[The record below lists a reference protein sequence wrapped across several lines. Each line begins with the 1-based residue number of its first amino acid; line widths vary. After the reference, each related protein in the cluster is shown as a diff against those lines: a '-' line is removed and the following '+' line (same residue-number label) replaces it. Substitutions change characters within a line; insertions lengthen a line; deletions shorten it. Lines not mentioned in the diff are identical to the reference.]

1 MSRAYSSEF
10 DPPAILT
17 ATLSGVIHSRPRLT
31 LPALIDTGADMTA
44 VPETAVSRLRLSAA
58 CACQPLAPVSR
69 LRLFEVGRIT
79 VEDIGGRLS
88 VMDIYTARLSVDSLG
103 VQEMEVAPSA
113 AFCRLGPRLAAILL
127 LAAQWAGASV

>member
-10 DPPAILT
+10 DPPAILLT
-17 ATLSGVIHSRPRLT
+17 VTLSGVVHSRPRLT

-44 VPETAVSRLRLSAA
+44 VPETA
-58 CACQPLAPVSR
+58 VSR

-103 VQEMEVAPSA
+103 VQEIEVVQTAQPFIVLGRDWLQSYYLRLNGPKRQFEISA
-113 AFCRLGPRLAAILL
+113 APL
-127 LAAQWAGASV
+127 

>member
-10 DPPAILT
+10 DPPAILLT
-17 ATLSGVIHSRPRLT
+17 ATLSGVVHGRPRLT

-44 VPETAVSRLRLSAA
+44 VPQTA
-58 CACQPLAPVSR
+58 VSR

-103 VQEMEVAPSA
+103 VQEIEVVQTAQPFIVLGRDWLQSYYLRLNGPERQFEISA
-113 AFCRLGPRLAAILL
+113 APL
-127 LAAQWAGASV
+127 

>member
-10 DPPAILT
+10 DPPAILLT
-17 ATLSGVIHSRPRLT
+17 VTLSGVVHSRPRLT

-44 VPETAVSRLRLSAA
+44 VPETA
-58 CACQPLAPVSR
+58 VSR

-103 VQEMEVAPSA
+103 VQEIEVVQTAQPFIVLGRDWLQSYYLRLNGPERQFEISA
-113 AFCRLGPRLAAILL
+113 APL
-127 LAAQWAGASV
+127 